1 MLFWVVGGLMF
12 QVYEV
17 VPCVSDCSQYIWVA
31 EPWSVWKVSNV
42 DLKENCGEGVQTRR
56 VRWDAFSSYLL
67 YCYSIHNTLIILCS
81 SLMVLQVY
89 VEHSGRPQWWGGR
102 LSVWSRGDASGHEGE
117 PTALPGGLCAVRLES
132 LDPMWRGQDY
142 R

>member
-1 MLFWVVGGLMF
+1 MF

-56 VRWDAFSSYLL
+56 VRCDAFSSYLL
-67 YCYSIHNTLIILCS
+67 YCHSIHIPWSFCAHLWWSCRCMLNTVDGPSDGVEDYLCDPEEMPQGTRES
-81 SLMVLQVY
+81 RLPCPEDCVL
-89 VEHSGRPQWWGGR
+89 SD
-102 LSVWSRGDASGHEGE
+102 WSRWTPCD
-117 PTALPGGLCAVRLES
+117 LVRIIAN
-132 LDPMWRGQDY
+132 PFKP
-142 R
+142 